1 MGGIILPRRLKIMSE
16 TVCTFSLDDKTKI
29 KIQEIAE
36 QEHRSLAG
44 QIRLI
49 LEEYLEKQK

>member
-1 MGGIILPRRLKIMSE
+1 MSDD
-16 TVCTFSLDDKTKI
+16 VIFSFAMDKKLNRELTD
-29 KIQEIAE
+29 IAE
-36 QEHRSLAG
+36 KEHRTLAG